1 MFKYESTIQ
10 AGLSNNLE
18 TGSEQFTPLWAA
30 RAGLLDVRRSFGL
43 LLSMSLRRSQ
53 ACSQVRWEVLPLTLL
68 ALLDLMISVPAG
80 VTVNCRQGAPEGL
93 EDRRLESRQ
102 KFTPRSGKFSP
113 VPSRLGRKQRLP
125 CHKCATF
132 TKDGSAVVAALPHCD
147 TDTQPHCVTNF
158 EVERTAKSR
167 GSYNVNYR

>member
-1 MFKYESTIQ
+1 MTLYTNCK

-18 TGSEQFTPLWAA
+18 TGSKQCTPLWAA
-30 RAGLLDVRRSFGL
+30 RAELLDVRRSFGL

-53 ACSQVRWEVLPLTLL
+53 ACSQVRW
-68 ALLDLMISVPAG
+68 AG

-93 EDRRLESRQ
+93 EDRRLESWQ

-132 TKDGSAVVAALPHCD
+132 TKDGSAVDAALPHCD

-167 GSYNVNYR
+167 GSFNVNY